1 MKKQRLVWAGA
12 GILAL
17 SLILAFPL
25 RDVLERLVILP
36 LAYLLY
42 ALDLFYKSIPQFL
55 WWALAMIVVL
65 ILVAGSLAPGDRYA
79 RREMLR
85 APAVPGPVEELAA
98 SVRKS
103 AEGMYFK
110 WVVANRLGKL
120 AYNILVWRSGER
132 NRSVFAPLLGPDW
145 EPSPALRKYL
155 ETGLHGSFSDY
166 PDADRNRSG
175 PAFPLDVEVEQ
186 VVNFLESH
194 LEAGRD

>member
-1 MKKQRLVWAGA
+1 MKNRRLVWAGI

-25 RDVLERLVILP
+25 RDALERAVIVP
-36 LAYLLY
+36 LAYMLF
-42 ALDLFYKSIPQFL
+42 ALDLFYKAIPQFL

-79 RREMLR
+79 ARQVLK
-85 APAVPGPVEELAA
+85 APVVPGPVEELAA
-98 SVRKS
+98 SVRK
-103 AEGMYFK
+103 AREGIYFK

-120 AYNILVWRSGER
+120 AYNMLVQRSGER

-145 EPSPALRKYL
+145 EPSPQLRKYL

-166 PDADRNRSG
+166 PTADRNRSG
-175 PAFPLDVEVEQ
+175 PSSPLDVEIGQAVE
-186 VVNFLESH
+186 FLESQ